1 MIFNKTKWVLS
12 SLALQ
17 IKEVHL
23 AGLYTKLKYLP
34 PWLLV
39 QNANPATVKKNK
51 KQNKI
56 SSELF
61 FFFTKNDKDEFNTIL
76 KHLIKLVKNFKT
88 HCYFF
93 FL

>member
-34 PWLLV
+34 HDC
-39 QNANPATVKKNK
+39 
-51 KQNKI
+51 
-56 SSELF
+56 SSQTKSCYNEERKENIFWIF

-76 KHLIKLVKNFKT
+76 KHLIKLVKNF
-88 HCYFF
+88 
-93 FL
+93 

>member
-1 MIFNKTKWVLS
+1 MIFNRTKWVLS

-17 IKEVHL
+17 IKEVYL

-34 PWLLV
+34 HDLR
-39 QNANPATVKKNK
+39 NANPATVKKTPKYLKN
-51 KQNKI
+51 
-56 SSELF
+56 F
-61 FFFTKNDKDEFNTIL
+61 FLFTKNDKDEFNTIL

-88 HCYFF
+88 HCYVF